1 MRITAVILQVLK
13 CVAVYS
19 KLEPMK
25 KKNFILATI
34 AVILSACN
42 LNEPTK
48 AFEGVWEPVLIE
60 GVEVPDL
67 FIISSDSI
75 KVYNFQL
82 EREYYQCHYKVI
94 RRNLIELERC
104 WAENSGRPESFLK
117 AKVPMYIDKQG
128 YLIIEDFDPSIQL
141 QQNYPNYANL
151 KLQRHED

>member
-1 MRITAVILQVLK
+1 MKT
-13 CVAVYS
+13 
-19 KLEPMK
+19 KL
-25 KKNFILATI
+25 FIYAAI
-34 AVILSACN
+34 AVILSSCN

-75 KVYNFQL
+75 KAYNFQL
-82 EREYYQCHYKVI
+82 EREYYQCNYKVI
-94 RRNLIELERC
+94 KRNLIELERC

-128 YLIIEDFDPSIQL
+128 HLIIEDFDPSIEL

-151 KLQRHED
+151 KLQKHEEN